1 MLKFVLN
8 TEEFDLQKYTA
19 KYSGEELAET
29 VLKGFKE
36 AAYKI
41 VLKDSKKLLTKCT
54 KRCQFFFYKNKKKGD
69 LELFLQTVYK
79 LSTYRKDVNV
89 ITRI

>member
-1 MLKFVLN
+1 MLKFILN

-41 VLKDSKKLLTKCT
+41 VLKDSKKLLTNVQKDAN
-54 KRCQFFFYKNKKKGD
+54 FFF
-69 LELFLQTVYK
+69 LQK
-79 LSTYRKDVNV
+79 
-89 ITRI
+89 